1 MLSRKHTAHANNCS
15 VCVVGHDVVGLC
27 FLLKLPCVLFS
38 SCSPLSLF
46 VAQEPDSNRKG
57 SKMRRVLQWG
67 LPIHVPFVRQSSSER
82 TNERMNQSS
91 HLRMHLLPCT
101 SSQQRKRQDLKNSTI
116 VS

>member
-82 TNERMNQSS
+82 TNERTDESIISS
-91 HLRMHLLPCT
+91 EDAPTTMYKQPAKKAPRF
-101 SSQQRKRQDLKNSTI
+101 KK
-116 VS
+116 